1 MTHQRDVL
9 FDVIAG
15 AGAHLDADD
24 IYQLA
29 RKRDPRISLSTVY
42 RTLAVLKRKGLV
54 DELHLT
60 EEHHHYEARSDQQ
73 HYHLLCT
80 NCGTVEEVSGEH
92 VAQFQDAL
100 AREHGFTVSS
110 LQLDI
115 GGICRKCR
123 EQGAAA

>member
-1 MTHQRDVL
+1 MTHQRDTL

-24 IYQLA
+24 IYRLA

-42 RTLAVLKRKGLV
+42 RTLAVLKQKGLV

-60 EEHHHYEARSDQQ
+60 EEHHHYEARSAEQ

-80 NCGTVEEVSGEH
+80 NCGTVEEVSGEP
-92 VAQFQDAL
+92 VTRFQEAL
-100 AREHGFTVSS
+100 AREHSFTITSF
-110 LQLDI
+110 QLDVA
-115 GGICRKCR
+115 GICRNCR
-123 EQGAAA
+123 EKAAA

>member
-1 MTHQRDVL
+1 MTHQRDTL

-24 IYQLA
+24 IYRLA

-42 RTLAVLKRKGLV
+42 RTLAVLKQHGLV

-60 EEHHHYEARSDQQ
+60 EEHHHYEARSAEQ

-80 NCGTVEEVSGEH
+80 NCGSVEEVSGEQ
-92 VAQFQDAL
+92 VADFRDAL
-100 AREHGFTVSS
+100 SRDNGFTITS
-110 LQLDI
+110 LQLDVA
-115 GGICRKCR
+115 GICRKCA
-123 EQGAAA
+123 EQGIAA